1 MKRLTC
7 KPVLRLVLISTV
19 SISLMGCSATLEQ
32 EAQTV
37 RVSPVSKEYK
47 LAQKLQGKTYILV
60 AETSTGQE
68 QHRYAVSDSLARAM
82 RTGGKCEPNVEYGVS
97 LPFISPGNKLQVAG
111 ICDEGH
117 EVLSFTDFSNKLN
130 EKGLCQKYAE
140 MKRFYQENGMFR
152 KSDLEVLANEI
163 GANYIILPCLLDVRR
178 WSTGRVS
185 VGGVK
190 FLQTQIA
197 SGMLGME
204 IWDTRA
210 GCKVFSA
217 TSDVT
222 IASEKIREAPI
233 SIEEAFERA
242 WLGIMSQMPGQP
254 PAPAVYIADSE
265 KDPSEA
271 NQLADAH
278 SGTNGNKKEKE
289 GGAIE
294 TIIGMLVSPVK
305 GL

>member
-1 MKRLTC
+1 MKRLTF
-7 KPVLRLVLISTV
+7 KPVLKFVVFSTV

-47 LAQKLQGKTYILV
+47 LDHKLQGKTYILV

-68 QHRYAVSDSLARAM
+68 QHRYAVSDSLTRAM
-82 RTGGKCEPNVEYGVS
+82 KAGGKCEPNVENGVS
-97 LPFISPGNKLQVAG
+97 LPFIGPNNKLQVAG
-111 ICDEGH
+111 ICDDSH
-117 EVLSFTDFSNKLN
+117 EVLSFTDFSNRLN
-130 EKGLCQKYAE
+130 EKGLCQKFAE

-152 KSDLEVLANEI
+152 RSDLELLANEI
-163 GANYIILPCLLDVRR
+163 GADYLVLPCLLEVRR

-185 VGGVK
+185 VAGVK
-190 FLQTQIA
+190 FLQTQVA

-210 GCKVFSA
+210 GRKVFSA

-242 WLGIMSQMPGQP
+242 WLGIMSQLPGQP
-254 PAPAVYIADSE
+254 PMPAVHIADGETGSPE
-265 KDPSEA
+265 TDE
-271 NQLADAH
+271 NAD
-278 SGTNGNKKEKE
+278 TDTMTTDKKKEA
-289 GGAIE
+289 GGESVEAVV
-294 TIIGMLVSPVK
+294 GMLVAPAK

>member
-1 MKRLTC
+1 MKRLTF
-7 KPVLRLVLISTV
+7 KPVLKLVVLSTV
-19 SISLMGCSATLEQ
+19 SMSMLGCKATLEQ

-82 RTGGKCEPNVEYGVS
+82 KTGGKCEPNVEYGVS
-97 LPFISPGNKLQVAG
+97 LPFIGPNNKLQVAG
-111 ICDEGH
+111 ICDDGH
-117 EVLSFTDFSNKLN
+117 EVLSFTDFSNRLN
-130 EKGLCQKYAE
+130 ETGLCHKYAE

-152 KSDLEVLANEI
+152 RSDLDILAQEI
-163 GANYIILPCLLDVRR
+163 GADYLILPCLLDVRR
-178 WSTGRVS
+178 WSTGRFS

-190 FLQTQIA
+190 FLHTQIA
-197 SGMLGME
+197 SGMVGME

-210 GCKVFSA
+210 GRKVFSA

-254 PAPAVYIADSE
+254 PAPPVRIADSE
-265 KDPSEA
+265 TGSADEY
-271 NQLADAH
+271 ADAH
-278 SGTNGNKKEKE
+278 AVSNNKKEE
-289 GGAIE
+289 TQDGPIE
-294 TIIGMLVSPVK
+294 SLIGMLVSPVK